1 MFIRFL
7 QRFNAYSLQDS
18 YFEGPMDATDRK
30 IVALLRE
37 NARRSFKDIGGHV
50 HLSAPAVKRRVDRLE
65 SDGVI
70 RGYTAVVDPAA
81 FGWHSEAF
89 VALFCDG
96 RMPGEAIKRAAQKEP
111 AVVSAHTVAG
121 EASAMLHVM
130 AEDTRDLE
138 LALERIRKVEG
149 VDRTVTEVVLST
161 LFQR

>member
-1 MFIRFL
+1 
-7 QRFNAYSLQDS
+7 
-18 YFEGPMDATDRK
+18 
-30 IVALLRE
+30 
-37 NARRSFKDIGGHV
+37 V

-65 SDGVI
+65 RDGVL

-81 FGWHSEAF
+81 FGWHTEAF
-89 VALFCDG
+89 VDLFCDG
-96 RMPGEAIKRAAQKEP
+96 RMPGEVIKRVVRKEP
-111 AVVSAHTVAG
+111 SVVSAHTVAG

-138 LALERIRKVEG
+138 LTLERIRKVDG

>member
-1 MFIRFL
+1 
-7 QRFNAYSLQDS
+7 
-18 YFEGPMDATDRK
+18 MDATDRK
-30 IVALLRE
+30 IVTLLRE
-37 NARRSFKDIGGHV
+37 NARRSFKDIGKHV

-65 SDGVI
+65 EEGVL

-81 FGWHSEAF
+81 FGWHTEAF
-89 VALFCDG
+89 VDLYCDG
-96 RMPGEAIKRAAQKEP
+96 RMPGEAIKRVVKKEP

-138 LALERIRKVEG
+138 LTLERIRKVDG

-161 LFQR
+161 LFER

>member
-1 MFIRFL
+1 
-7 QRFNAYSLQDS
+7 
-18 YFEGPMDATDRK
+18 MDATDRK
-30 IVALLRE
+30 IVTLLRE
-37 NARRSFKDIGGHV
+37 NARRSFKDIGRHV

-65 SDGVI
+65 RDGVL
-70 RGYTAVVDPAA
+70 RGYAAVVDPAA
-81 FGWHSEAF
+81 FGWHTEAF
-89 VALFCDG
+89 VDLYCDG
-96 RMPGEAIKRAAQKEP
+96 RMPGEAIKRVVMREP

-138 LALERIRKVEG
+138 LTLERIRKVDG

>member
-1 MFIRFL
+1 
-7 QRFNAYSLQDS
+7 
-18 YFEGPMDATDRK
+18 MDATDRK
-30 IVALLRE
+30 IVTLLRE
-37 NARRSFKDIGGHV
+37 NARRSFKDIGSHV

-65 SDGVI
+65 RDGVL
-70 RGYTAVVDPAA
+70 RGYAAVVDPAA
-81 FGWHSEAF
+81 FGWHTEAF
-89 VALFCDG
+89 VDLFCDG
-96 RMPGEAIKRAAQKEP
+96 RMPGEVIKRVVKKEP

-138 LALERIRKVEG
+138 RTLERIRKVDG

>member
-1 MFIRFL
+1 
-7 QRFNAYSLQDS
+7 
-18 YFEGPMDATDRK
+18 MDAVDRK
-30 IVALLRE
+30 IVTLLRE
-37 NARRSFKDIGGHV
+37 NARRSFKDIGKHV

-65 SDGVI
+65 REGVL

-81 FGWHSEAF
+81 FGWHTEAF
-89 VALFCDG
+89 VDLFCDG
-96 RMPGEAIKRAAQKEP
+96 RMPGEAIKRVVRKEP

-138 LALERIRKVEG
+138 LTLERIRKVEG

>member
-1 MFIRFL
+1 V
-7 QRFNAYSLQDS
+7 
-18 YFEGPMDATDRK
+18 DAVDRK
-30 IVALLRE
+30 IVTLLRE
-37 NARRSFKDIGGHV
+37 NARRSFKDIGKHV

-65 SDGVI
+65 DEGVI

-81 FGWHSEAF
+81 FGWHTEAF
-89 VALFCDG
+89 VDLFCDG
-96 RMPGEAIKRAAQKEP
+96 RMPGEAIKRAVKGEP

-121 EASAMLHVM
+121 EASALLHVM

-138 LALERIRKVEG
+138 LALERIRKVDG

>member
-1 MFIRFL
+1 
-7 QRFNAYSLQDS
+7 
-18 YFEGPMDATDRK
+18 MDATDRR
-30 IVALLRE
+30 IVSLLRE
-37 NARRSFKDIGGHV
+37 NARRSFKDIGKHV
-50 HLSAPAVKRRVDRLE
+50 HLSAPAIKRRVDRLE
-65 SDGVI
+65 RDGVL

-81 FGWHSEAF
+81 FGWQTEAF
-89 VALFCDG
+89 VDLYCDG
-96 RMPGEAIKRAAQKEP
+96 RMPGEAIKRVVKKEP

-138 LALERIRKVEG
+138 LVLERIRKVEG